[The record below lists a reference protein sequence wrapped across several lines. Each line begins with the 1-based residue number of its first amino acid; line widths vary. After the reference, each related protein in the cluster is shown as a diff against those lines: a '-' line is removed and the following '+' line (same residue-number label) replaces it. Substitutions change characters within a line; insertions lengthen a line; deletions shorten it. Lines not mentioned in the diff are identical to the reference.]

1 MHKYYIV
8 DDSLLP
14 EAFGKVIAARKML
27 ATGDVKNVSEAA
39 KAVGIS
45 RASYY
50 KYKDYV
56 YEAEQ
61 SNWQRK
67 AVISFSLNHRSGIL
81 SQVLN
86 IISAAHANILTIN
99 QNIPI
104 NNSANVVISLDI
116 SQMIMTME
124 NLMQQIKVVDGT
136 TRVNL
141 IDME

>member
-27 ATGDVKNVSEAA
+27 AAGQVKNVSEAA

-61 SNWQRK
+61 SSWQRK

-116 SQMIMTME
+116 SQMTMTME
-124 NLMQQIKVVDGT
+124 NLMQQIQGVDGT
-136 TRVNL
+136 NRVDL